1 MGHPGGMARVHF
13 TVRKSLPL
21 PARTAYDELVDWRGH
36 AAWVPMTR
44 VVIES
49 GDGGVGTTFVA
60 TTGLGPLALPDRMRV
75 ESMDNDAMKV
85 TVVKVGPI
93 LTGDVHLAVESVGD
107 MACTV
112 LWDEDIRVPVLPQF
126 LAAPVG
132 AVARK
137 AFEISIDRM
146 AKLANKRSSARA
158 A

>member
-1 MGHPGGMARVHF
+1 MSRVHF
-13 TVRKSLPL
+13 TVRKHLPL
-21 PARTAYDELVDWRGH
+21 PGRLAYDELVDWRGH

-75 ESMDNDAMKV
+75 EAMDSDARTV
-85 TVVKVGPI
+85 TVVKIGPV

-107 MACTV
+107 AACTV
-112 LWDEDIRVPVLPQF
+112 LWDEDISVPLLPGF
-126 LAAPVG
+126 LSKPVG

-137 AFEISIDRM
+137 AFEVSLDRM
-146 AKLANKRSSARA
+146 AKHARKRQRA
-158 A
+158 

>member
-1 MGHPGGMARVHF
+1 MARVHF

-21 PARTAYDELVDWRGH
+21 PARVAFDELVDWRGH

-75 ESMDNDAMKV
+75 ESMDSDAMKV
-85 TVVKVGPI
+85 TVVKVGPV

-107 MACTV
+107 TACTV

-126 LAAPVG
+126 LAVPVG

-146 AKLANKRSSARA
+146 AKLAAKRVSARA

>member
-1 MGHPGGMARVHF
+1 MARVRF
-13 TVRKSLPL
+13 TVRKSLSL
-21 PARTAYDELVDWRGH
+21 PAREVFDELVDWRGH
-36 AAWVPMTR
+36 AEWVPMTR

-75 ESMDNDAMKV
+75 DELDAQGMRV
-85 TVVKVGPI
+85 RIVKIGPV
-93 LTGDVHLAVESVGD
+93 LTGDVDLEVTPTGPSSCD
-107 MACTV
+107 L
-112 LWDEDIRVPVLPQF
+112 LWDEDVRVPVLPQF

-137 AFEISIDRM
+137 AFEVSLDRM
-146 AKLANKRSSARA
+146 AKYARTRGAARA

>member
-1 MGHPGGMARVHF
+1 
-13 TVRKSLPL
+13 
-21 PARTAYDELVDWRGH
+21 
-36 AAWVPMTR
+36 MTR

-75 ESMDNDAMKV
+75 EAMDVEARTV
-85 TVVKVGPI
+85 TVVKIGPV

-107 MACTV
+107 SACTV

-126 LAAPVG
+126 LAAPVA

-137 AFEISIDRM
+137 AFEVSLDRM
-146 AKLANKRSSARA
+146 AKYAVKRSSARVA
-158 A
+158 